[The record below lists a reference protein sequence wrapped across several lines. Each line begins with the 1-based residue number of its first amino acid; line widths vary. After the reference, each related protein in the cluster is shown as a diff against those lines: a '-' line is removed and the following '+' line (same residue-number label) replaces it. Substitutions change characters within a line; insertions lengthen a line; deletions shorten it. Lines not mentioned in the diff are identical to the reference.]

1 MLTSFSETLV
11 KDLDKVKKSWD
22 LVIYILKE

>member
-11 KDLDKVKKSWD
+11 KDLDKVIKSWD